1 MPKLKEYGEYSMC
14 EFIKINVKDDVVVL
28 LEDSKMGDTIKV
40 DDKEIQILQDTPKG
54 HKIAIKNIDR
64 DNEVLKYGYSIGK
77 AKEDIKVGQWVHSH
91 NIKTG
96 LDGILEYKFE
106 SKKLENTVKEN
117 DIYFK
122 GYVRENGDIGIRNEI
137 WIVNTVGCINKTCAI
152 LAREGNKLIND
163 KIDGVHHFEHPHGCS
178 QLGDDLENTRKIL
191 SGLVNHPNAAGVLV
205 VGLGCE
211 NNTLESFK
219 TVLEPIN
226 HNRVKFLNI
235 QDVEDEIEEGKKLI
249 KELVDYSSKFERE
262 DVHIS
267 KLKIG
272 LKCGGSD
279 AFSGITANPLLGRVS
294 DNLVSLGATSIQTE
308 VPEMFGAETILFER
322 SLTEDVFNNS
332 VDLINDFK
340 KYFIRYDQV
349 IYENPPPGNKK
360 GGITTLEEKSLGC
373 VQKGGNAI
381 VTDVLKY
388 GDRSTKNG
396 LNLISGPGN
405 DQIAVTVLAASGA
418 HMVLFT
424 TGRGTPFGGVVPT
437 LKIST
442 NSDLY
447 NNKKHWIDFNA
458 GQILENKDIRKVD
471 EEFFD
476 LIVNT
481 ASGEY
486 MAHNEVNGY
495 KEIAILKDGVT
506 L

>member
-1 MPKLKEYGEYSMC
+1 MC

-28 LEDSKMGDTIKV
+28 LDDSKMGDIIKV

-54 HKIAIKNIDR
+54 HKIAIKNINKDK
-64 DNEVLKYGYSIGK
+64 DVLKYGYSIGK
-77 AKEDIKVGQWVHSH
+77 AKEDITVGQWVHSH

-96 LDGILEYKFE
+96 LDGILEYKF
-106 SKKLENTVKEN
+106 KPNNLENNLKEN

-122 GYVRENGDIGIRNEI
+122 GYVRENGDVGIRNEI
-137 WIVNTVGCINKTCAI
+137 WIINTVGCINKTCSI

-163 KIDGVHHFEHPHGCS
+163 KVDGVHHFEHPHGCS
-178 QLGDDLENTRKIL
+178 QLGDDLDNTRKIL

-219 TVLEPIN
+219 TILEPIN
-226 HNRVKFLNI
+226 SNRVKFLNI
-235 QDVEDEIEEGKKLI
+235 QDVENEIEEGKKLI
-249 KELVDYSSKFERE
+249 NELVEYASKFERE

-279 AFSGITANPLLGRVS
+279 AFSGITANPLLGRIS
-294 DNLVSLGATSIQTE
+294 DELVSLGGTSIQTE

-349 IYENPPPGNKK
+349 IYENPSPGNKK

-373 VQKGGNAI
+373 VQKGGSAI

-388 GDRSTKNG
+388 GEKSTKNG
-396 LNLISGPGN
+396 LN
-405 DQIAVTVLAASGA
+405 
-418 HMVLFT
+418 
-424 TGRGTPFGGVVPT
+424 
-437 LKIST
+437 
-442 NSDLY
+442 
-447 NNKKHWIDFNA
+447 
-458 GQILENKDIRKVD
+458 
-471 EEFFD
+471 
-476 LIVNT
+476 
-481 ASGEY
+481 
-486 MAHNEVNGY
+486 
-495 KEIAILKDGVT
+495 
-506 L
+506 